1 MTMRYGTLLATM
13 ALGLALWFSPAMAG
27 GPAGSSAGRE
37 VGTIGFID
45 RAANLIQLTNGTELH
60 TMDPG
65 MLANLKEGMRVLVD
79 FVRTDDERNELNSV
93 TPVAPGADVDAPEA
107 SVFGE

>member
-1 MTMRYGTLLATM
+1 MRSGTLLATM
-13 ALGLALWFSPAMAG
+13 ALGLAVSFGPAMAG
-27 GPAGSSAGRE
+27 PGDDSAGRE